1 MKGFSI
7 IIVTWNALNHLKNYL
22 PTVTETIYPNFE
34 IIIADNNSTDGSKE
48 WVKANYPDIK
58 IASFDA
64 NYGYCGGNNRAVPFA
79 EKEILLFLNND
90 VRVDNN
96 WLHGLNKAFND
107 DNTAAVQPK
116 MLSDK
121 QPEYFEYAGA
131 GGGFIDK
138 FGYPFCRGRIFED
151 VEKDE
156 GQYKNDRD
164 LFWAS
169 GAALA
174 VRKDL
179 FVESGGFD
187 EDFEFH
193 MEEIDLCWRLQ
204 NQGHRIGY
212 ASDSIVYH
220 LGGGSLPMGS
230 PRKVYYNFRNSL
242 FMLWKNYSSVSLRKR
257 LTLRIL
263 LDIVAAWKALA
274 DGKPKEWWAVARAHF
289 QFLRNIG
296 KLSQKRKELQQ
307 KRVAQEDPETMLDLS
322 IIWQHFAKGI
332 TKFSDLNK

>member
-179 FVESGGFD
+179 FVESGGF
-187 EDFEFH
+187 EVH
-193 MEEIDLCWRLQ
+193 
-204 NQGHRIGY
+204 
-212 ASDSIVYH
+212 
-220 LGGGSLPMGS
+220 
-230 PRKVYYNFRNSL
+230 
-242 FMLWKNYSSVSLRKR
+242 
-257 LTLRIL
+257 
-263 LDIVAAWKALA
+263 
-274 DGKPKEWWAVARAHF
+274 
-289 QFLRNIG
+289 
-296 KLSQKRKELQQ
+296 
-307 KRVAQEDPETMLDLS
+307 
-322 IIWQHFAKGI
+322 
-332 TKFSDLNK
+332 